1 MTWIYAALVLAVVV
15 FVATGFVGDKREYRD
30 GAGNIRKTSSYS
42 WRMNKKMFLALLPL
56 LLIIGGCITSIPAG
70 HTGVIVTFGRVE
82 GKVLTEGIHG
92 ILPYQEVVLFDNRV
106 QKRSFELEAFSS
118 DIQQTNVTGS
128 VNFTVTKSESQ
139 NLYQKVGVNYYD
151 TVIYPRLL
159 EDIKLVFSRYTAEG
173 LIGNRTVLSDESC
186 ELIKKDLAAYAIE
199 VVSVNI
205 ENIDFTDT
213 FTDAVEAKQVAQ
225 QNKLTTET
233 QQEAEIVVAK
243 AEAERKVIAAQAEA
257 ERAKIAAD
265 AEAYAVKVKAEAEAE
280 ANRKLAES
288 LTPDLIKYQEIM
300 QWNGKLPEVV
310 GGEDIFPI
318 YGVGGNSSSGSQ
330 NAGGQSGQ
338 SQPENQPE

>member
-1 MTWIYAALVLAVVV
+1 MTWIYAAIVLAVVAFIAAGITV
-15 FVATGFVGDKREYRD
+15 DKREFRD
-30 GAGNIRKTSSYS
+30 GAGNIRKTSART
-42 WRMNKKMFLALLPL
+42 WKMNKKMFLALLPL
-56 LLIIGGCITSIPAG
+56 LLVIGGCITSIPAG
-70 HTGVIVTFGRVE
+70 HTGVIVTFGKVE
-82 GKVLTEGIHG
+82 GKVLTEGIHA

-139 NLYQKVGVNYYD
+139 NLYQNVGVNYYD

-186 ELIKKDLAAYAIE
+186 DLIKKDLAAYAIE
-199 VVSVNI
+199 VVTVNI

-233 QQEAEIVVAK
+233 QQEAEIVIAK
-243 AEAERKVIAAQAEA
+243 AEAERKVIAAEAEA

-288 LTPDLIKYQEIM
+288 ITPDLIQYQEIM
-300 QWNGKLPEVV
+300 NWNGELPDVV
-310 GGEDIFPI
+310 GGESVFPI
-318 YGVGGNSSSGSQ
+318 YNVGGESSSGGGNS
-330 NAGGQSGQ
+330 GGQT
-338 SQPENQPE
+338 PPVTPAE